1 MVWPWSESYYYS
13 LAGHLSPVIGLVG
26 RINIAKEI
34 KRHRQ
39 GFYKDISDI
48 SSIDRLSGW
57 NQWWSHKGQ
66 MNVMKGIFED
76 YTKLTVLVWR
86 YHFYPI
92 YEVWLSSELKNN
104 IDNLDEVGPDPAVS
118 VSVRPSNWGL
128 GGLCLYF
135 LFSGPQKKLKRPITP
150 SWLYYFIASR
160 NWGGYKMGNNWSE
173 IFATK
178 LGKISE
184 GNKSWRTL
192 KGWAV
197 GKSKN
202 LEPWR
207 QQRALLSDFIWC
219 LKKIGRK
226 KQESGAI

>member
-1 MVWPWSESYYYS
+1 MAPDSC
-13 LAGHLSPVIGLVG
+13 
-26 RINIAKEI
+26 
-34 KRHRQ
+34 
-39 GFYKDISDI
+39 F
-48 SSIDRLSGW
+48 
-57 NQWWSHKGQ
+57 
-66 MNVMKGIFED
+66 
-76 YTKLTVLVWR
+76 
-86 YHFYPI
+86 FYPI

-150 SWLYYFIASR
+150 SWLYYFMASR

-192 KGWAV
+192 KG
-197 GKSKN
+197 
-202 LEPWR
+202 
-207 QQRALLSDFIWC
+207 
-219 LKKIGRK
+219 
-226 KQESGAI
+226 